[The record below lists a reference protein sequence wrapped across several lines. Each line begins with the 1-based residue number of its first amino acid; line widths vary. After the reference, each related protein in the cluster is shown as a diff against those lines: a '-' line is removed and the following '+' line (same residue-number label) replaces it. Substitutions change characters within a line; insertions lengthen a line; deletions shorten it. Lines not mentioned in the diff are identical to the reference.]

1 VYIIEILKYGLAL
14 WEEEDACDKL
24 LRAGDDGIAACF
36 IIIRAD
42 TFFKPKNEF
51 TYKVKKKQI
60 TQYTKRQKYQQETN
74 LRGYN
79 SFAATNNNKKQK
91 EKSKMKIS
99 FTFCVYI
106 DIIFKPCSIISVI

>member
-1 VYIIEILKYGLAL
+1 MYIIEILKYGLAL

-79 SFAATNNNKKQK
+79 SFSDVTGERIGLHKQK
-91 EKSKMKIS
+91 
-99 FTFCVYI
+99 
-106 DIIFKPCSIISVI
+106 